1 MKSYNFSGEEAEL
14 LMECAVQRSVEAGI
28 ESVDSVMGGRDARAV
43 FVRWCRIVAE
53 LHAPAPATLALGA
66 YMGPLI
72 DSETEQMREACRRE
86 GISYDKEMGPMDPRA
101 FNPRCV
107 HGKLRTEPCEKC
119 DNRCSHG
126 LTMDEPCAGCERG
139 VAKAADTE
147 GGKNG

>member
-1 MKSYNFSGEEAEL
+1 MKSYYFSDEEAEL

-28 ESVDSVMGGRDARAV
+28 ESVDSVIGGLDARAV

-53 LHAPAPATLALGA
+53 LHAPATLGA
-66 YMGPLI
+66 YMGPQI

-86 GISYDKEMGPMDPRA
+86 RISYDKEMGPMDPRA

-119 DNRCSHG
+119 DNRCVHG

-147 GGKNG
+147 AKP